1 MMKHATLKLGA
12 PVVIAQA
19 DPSIRDWGPYQF
31 PFVERLPD
39 GRLHCFYH
47 IEEDSARAYGK
58 DNGHAVSEDGGQS
71 WKPLEGGEWNG
82 VLLPNGDHLRSIS
95 KKPEV
100 LDPAKDLPRE
110 MQAEALL
117 NAGRVQV
124 YDPDLFPR
132 RYGGYYFMRKKAGSS
147 EWVEERHDIHIPF
160 ASRIFRHNLDNLL
173 SYNSFSRLR
182 IAPDE
187 TLWGIIY
194 QFSYKDGRAAMAA
207 MFVTSDDCG
216 YHWEHRSSVF
226 YPYKRVKEDFFWA
239 TRTGFTEPDLA
250 FLPDGS
256 MMCLCRTDDCFHPGP
271 MYRFYSTDGGYTWSD
286 PEPFERIGVWPC
298 LMSLKNGVTVMGYGR
313 PGLYLR
319 ATADPT
325 GRDWSGDR
333 ITIVDPNG
341 AGEEDCSY
349 GIGEDTCSY
358 CDILPMGD
366 DKCYLVYSDFH
377 VKNADGKPCKTILG
391 RLITAEITE

>member
-132 RYGGYYFMRKKAGSS
+132 RYGG
-147 EWVEERHDIHIPF
+147 
-160 ASRIFRHNLDNLL
+160 
-173 SYNSFSRLR
+173 
-182 IAPDE
+182 
-187 TLWGIIY
+187 
-194 QFSYKDGRAAMAA
+194 
-207 MFVTSDDCG
+207 
-216 YHWEHRSSVF
+216 
-226 YPYKRVKEDFFWA
+226 
-239 TRTGFTEPDLA
+239 
-250 FLPDGS
+250 
-256 MMCLCRTDDCFHPGP
+256 
-271 MYRFYSTDGGYTWSD
+271 
-286 PEPFERIGVWPC
+286 
-298 LMSLKNGVTVMGYGR
+298 
-313 PGLYLR
+313 
-319 ATADPT
+319 
-325 GRDWSGDR
+325 
-333 ITIVDPNG
+333 
-341 AGEEDCSY
+341 
-349 GIGEDTCSY
+349 
-358 CDILPMGD
+358 
-366 DKCYLVYSDFH
+366 
-377 VKNADGKPCKTILG
+377 
-391 RLITAEITE
+391 